1 MSGVD
6 VSTLPTSDEGNYPNP
21 AYAWYVVG
29 VLCFGYLF
37 AFVDRIIVGLL
48 TPAIQADLG
57 ITDTQAGL
65 LQGFAFALFYTVFG
79 IPVGLVADRW
89 SRKALLSAG
98 MTIWSAMT
106 AVCGL
111 ASSFWVLFA
120 ARVGVGVGEATLNP
134 CAASLIGD
142 YFPPKTRPKAFG
154 VYVMGTALGSA
165 LTYLTGGL
173 VIGTLQKFTT
183 IPVPFLGDLKP
194 WQVTF
199 LIVGLPGL
207 IPALLFMLTV
217 KEPKRLDLAAA
228 NRGRASWAETRAF
241 LATNRTT
248 FFCQFAG
255 VALVVMS
262 VYGFVNWLPSY
273 FLRVHGWSPAKFSI
287 QYGIFGGLA
296 GVASALSAG
305 GAASF
310 LRRKGYADGTL
321 RACALGCAGSA
332 LGATIAPL
340 MPTPEMALGL
350 YVLTGLFVNYPT
362 VLSLSAIAEVTPNE
376 MRALVTSIYIL
387 LIGLVSSGL
396 GPIAVGFVTD
406 RVFHDKQAIGWSL
419 ALVTAV
425 TGGLGSALVFY
436 GLKAYRESLA
446 RVTWGR

>member
-1 MSGVD
+1 MT
-6 VSTLPTSDEGNYPNP
+6 STGEIGADEQAYPRP

-57 ITDTQAGL
+57 ITDTRAGL
-65 LQGFAFALFYTVFG
+65 LQGIAFALFYTIFG
-79 IPVGLVADRW
+79 IPVGLMADRW
-89 SRKALLSAG
+89 SRKTLLSVG
-98 MTIWSAMT
+98 MTVWSAMT

-111 ASSFWVLFA
+111 ANSFWVLFA
-120 ARVGVGVGEATLNP
+120 ARIGVGVGEATLNP

-173 VIGTLQKFTT
+173 VIGALQKFTT
-183 IPVPFLGDLKP
+183 IPVPLLGDLKP

-207 IPALLFMLTV
+207 VPALLFMLTV
-217 KEPKRLDLAAA
+217 KEPRRLDLAAA
-228 NRGRASWAETRAF
+228 HKGRASWAETRAF
-241 LATNRTT
+241 LGTNRMT

-273 FLRVHGWSPAKFSI
+273 FLRVHGWSPARFSI

-296 GVASALSAG
+296 GIASALSAG
-305 GAASF
+305 GAAAF
-310 LRRKGYADGTL
+310 LRRRGYADGTL
-321 RACALGCAGSA
+321 RACALGCAGA
-332 LGATIAPL
+332 TAGATVAPL
-340 MPTPEMALGL
+340 MPTPEWALGL
-350 YVLTGLFVNYPT
+350 YVLTGLFLNYPT

-406 RVFHDKQAIGWSL
+406 SVFRDKQAIGLSL

-425 TGGLGSALVFY
+425 TGGLGSALVFH
-436 GLKAYRESLA
+436 GLAAYRESLG
-446 RVTWGR
+446 RVTWRR

>member
-1 MSGVD
+1 MTSTAD
-6 VSTLPTSDEGNYPNP
+6 SVSVSDEANYPSP
-21 AYAWYVVG
+21 AYAWYVVA

-57 ITDTQAGL
+57 ISDTQAGL
-65 LQGFAFALFYTVFG
+65 LQGIAFALFYTIFG
-79 IPVGLVADRW
+79 IPVGLMADRW
-89 SRKALLSAG
+89 SRKTLLSVG
-98 MTIWSAMT
+98 MTIWSGMT

-111 ASSFWVLFA
+111 ANSFWMLFA

-142 YFPPKTRPKAFG
+142 YFPPRTRPKAFG

-173 VIGTLQKFTT
+173 VIGALQKYAT

-207 IPALLFMLTV
+207 VPALLFMLTV

-228 NRGRASWAETRAF
+228 NKGRATWAETRAF
-241 LATNRTT
+241 LDTNRRT
-248 FFCQFAG
+248 FFCQFTG

-273 FLRVHGWSPAKFSI
+273 FLRVHGWSPAQFSI

-296 GVASALSAG
+296 GIASALTAG

-310 LRRKGYADGTL
+310 LRRRGYEDGTL

-332 LGATIAPL
+332 LGATVAPL
-340 MPTPEMALGL
+340 MPTPELALGM
-350 YVLTGLFVNYPT
+350 YVLTGLFLNYPT

-396 GPIAVGFVTD
+396 GPFAVGFVTD
-406 RVFHDKQAIGWSL
+406 SVFHDPQAIGLSL

-425 TGGLGSALVFY
+425 TGGIGSVLVFH
-436 GLKAYRESLA
+436 GLGAYRESLR
-446 RVTWGR
+446 RVTWRA

>member
-1 MSGVD
+1 MT
-6 VSTLPTSDEGNYPNP
+6 STDDTILPEQKYPDP

-48 TPAIQADLG
+48 TPAIQADLR

-65 LQGFAFALFYTVFG
+65 LQGIAFALFYTIFG
-79 IPVGLVADRW
+79 VPVGLMADRW
-89 SRKALLSAG
+89 SRKTLLSVG
-98 MTIWSAMT
+98 MTIWSGMT

-111 ASSFWVLFA
+111 AGSFWVLFA
-120 ARVGVGVGEATLNP
+120 SRVGVGVGEATLNP

-142 YFPPKTRPKAFG
+142 YFPPKTRPRAFG
-154 VYVMGTALGSA
+154 VYVMATALGSA

-173 VIGTLQKFTT
+173 VIGALQAYTT
-183 IPVPFLGDLKP
+183 VPVPLLGDLKP

-207 IPALLFMLTV
+207 VPALLFMLTV

-228 NRGRASWAETRAF
+228 TRGRATWAETRAF
-241 LATNRTT
+241 LATNGAT

-255 VALVVMS
+255 VALIQMS
-262 VYGFVNWLPSY
+262 VYGFVNWMPSY
-273 FLRVHGWSPAKFSI
+273 FLRVHNWSPATFSVR
-287 QYGIFGGLA
+287 YGLFGGLA
-296 GVASALSAG
+296 GIASALSAG
-305 GAASF
+305 SAASW

-321 RACALGCAGSA
+321 RGCAIGCAGTA
-332 LGATIAPL
+332 IGATVAPL
-340 MPTPEMALGL
+340 LPTPELALGL

-406 RVFHDKQAIGWSL
+406 RVFHDKQAIGLSL
-419 ALVTAV
+419 ALVTAI
-425 TGGLGSALVFY
+425 TGGLGSALVFD
-436 GLKAYRESLA
+436 GLKAYRASLS
-446 RVTWGR
+446 RVTWTR